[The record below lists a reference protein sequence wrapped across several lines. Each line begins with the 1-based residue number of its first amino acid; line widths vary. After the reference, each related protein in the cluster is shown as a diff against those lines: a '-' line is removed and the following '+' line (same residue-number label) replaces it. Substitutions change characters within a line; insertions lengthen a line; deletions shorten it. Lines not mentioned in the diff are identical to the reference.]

1 MFLGI
6 SIYDA
11 IHARRHRQAARS
23 KRIRGL
29 NFTRLSLKYTAIA
42 NAATCP
48 SVTLPSAMPRTKPTM
63 SSFESA
69 CPSRFLRTI
78 SCGKNMDGSSGKA
91 RVWVAAR
98 ITRYACV
105 DLSALSNLSNLSN
118 FKKRIFSYFQV
129 EQF

>member
-1 MFLGI
+1 LSLGYAAFGDAPNETDDVFL
-6 SIYDA
+6 
-11 IHARRHRQAARS
+11 RE
-23 KRIRGL
+23 
-29 NFTRLSLKYTAIA
+29 RLSVA
-42 NAATCP
+42 
-48 SVTLPSAMPRTKPTM
+48 
-63 SSFESA
+63 
-69 CPSRFLRTI
+69 FLRTI

-118 FKKRIFSYFQV
+118 FKKRIFSYFRV